1 MDAGFL
7 LFWAPASTNR
17 QSLHISSHPI
27 PSHLQLNLAGM
38 MQSWCMVLPLP
49 GGTFQRLRF
58 SVIQIPGR
66 SSTCSWEPKKGKD
79 GKNDENSFRR
89 FEKCKL
95 CKSKAWYIFCLI
107 HQWRQVKL
115 PNGHRSLKLFKK
127 MFFFHQIFL
136 ERPTP
141 PALENTVKTML
152 WSNPHKIGNINIMKE
167 YLCCLIKLQF
177 SSRSVG

>member
-7 LFWAPASTNR
+7 LFWAPEVQYFEIEKTHEFINKQRRSR
-17 QSLHISSHPI
+17 QSLHISSHHPI
-27 PSHLQLNLAGM
+27 PSHLQFNLARM

-58 SVIQIPGR
+58 SVVQIPGR

-79 GKNDENSFRR
+79 GKNDENRFRR

-95 CKSKAWYIFCLI
+95 CKSKSRFIFCLI

-127 MFFFHQIFL
+127 MKKQQLFFTRYFYI
-136 ERPTP
+136 
-141 PALENTVKTML
+141 
-152 WSNPHKIGNINIMKE
+152 
-167 YLCCLIKLQF
+167 C
-177 SSRSVG
+177 